1 MCIETR
7 QPMIWVGREEQILAR
22 LSDYVNMKKILNSTT
37 MRLISWTRNIMNKL
51 KVTLVNIVGIILN
64 DENQQQ
70 CTASKSSVKKRG
82 SKYKL
87 QSSNVSARFECLSW
101 CEQ

>member
-1 MCIETR
+1 
-7 QPMIWVGREEQILAR
+7 
-22 LSDYVNMKKILNSTT
+22 
-37 MRLISWTRNIMNKL
+37 MNKL

-70 CTASKSSVKKRG
+70 CTASKP
-82 SKYKL
+82 KYKL